1 MYIIDSGEF
10 EVLKR
15 DDNGINQNVF
25 TYTTEGAA
33 FGELSL
39 MYGKPRA
46 ATVRAKTDG
55 ALWSIGRLAFRAVL
69 MKKRTSN
76 LLKALRGLPVLKGL
90 SITKLHRIAE
100 RCTEETFNPNEI
112 VISSSS
118 MTSSTDQ
125 WILLVVLEGSLRI
138 KMKDGNA
145 KTRVRGEGSTVGAIE
160 MVNMIDTV
168 ICDSNSKTKI
178 ARIPESIF
186 LEIMGDAKHDEILKM
201 TKVSR
206 AARQSSIF
214 STPDMLKLS
223 QGHSMNDY
231 NLINYIITLGD
242 YAYIGNYKSKID
254 NTICSIKVIAKQRA
268 TIIKMDTCLLNERLY
283 LAALQG
289 KSEFLP
295 RVIATYQD
303 NKITSLIYEDVYDC
317 DLAHL
322 LTIHNNN
329 LTIHEKCLY
338 SACLYN
344 ALQTLHDNGLIHR
357 FLNPSA
363 IYISRKKKL
372 PILADLRYAKKMD
385 GYKSFTIC
393 GDPLYFAP
401 EMVGQTGYDY
411 SADLW
416 ALGVTIYEIFE
427 VDYTLLPWYYQSLG
441 ANTIWSSRY

>member
-15 DDNGINQNVF
+15 DDNGLNQSVF
-25 TYTTEGAA
+25 TYTTDGAA

-46 ATVRAKTDG
+46 ATVRAKSDG

-90 SITKLHRIAE
+90 SVTKLHRIAE
-100 RCTEETFNPNEI
+100 CCTEETFNSNEL
-112 VISSSS
+112 VATSSSLS
-118 MTSSTDQ
+118 TSTDQ
-125 WILLVVLEGSLRI
+125 WILLVVLEGSLRVT
-138 KMKDGNA
+138 MKDGNT
-145 KTRVRGEGSTVGAIE
+145 KTRLRGEGSTVGAIE
-160 MVNMIDTV
+160 LQQIIETV
-168 ICDSNSKTKI
+168 SCETNFKTKI

-186 LEIMGDAKHDEILKM
+186 LEIMGDARHEEILKM

-223 QGHSMNDY
+223 QGLSLSDY
-231 NLINYIITLGD
+231 SLIGYLLTIGD
-242 YAYIGNYKSKID
+242 YATVGNYQLKNDIQS
-254 NTICSIKVIAKQRA
+254 TCSIKVIAKQRA
-268 TIIKMDTCLLNERLY
+268 TSNKMDTSLLNERQY

-289 KSEFLP
+289 SSDFLP
-295 RVIATYQD
+295 RVHATYQ
-303 NKITSLIYEDVYDC
+303 NSKIVSLIYDETYDC

-322 LTIHNNN
+322 ISINALTSD
-329 LTIHEKCLY
+329 EKRLY
-338 SACLYN
+338 TASLYH
-344 ALQTLHDNGLIHR
+344 ALQTLHENGLLHR
-357 FLNPSA
+357 FFNPLA
-363 IYISRKKKL
+363 IYISKKRKL
-372 PILADLRYAKKMD
+372 PVVTDLRYAKKMD

-401 EMVGQTGYDY
+401 EMVGQAGYDY

-416 ALGVTIYEIFE
+416 ALGVTVYEIYEVCFPLALSLS
-427 VDYTLLPWYYQSLG
+427 LLPL
-441 ANTIWSSRY
+441 